1 MYIIN
6 NILKCYYTMAI
17 RSKLLQTMEE
27 PLKAILEAIKL
38 ENNNKWKTNDT
49 TNVPFLF
56 LILSNIFGLSQILSN
71 IFLSS

>member
-1 MYIIN
+1 
-6 NILKCYYTMAI
+6 MAI

-56 LILSNIFGLSQILSN
+56 KF
-71 IFLSS
+71 

>member
-1 MYIIN
+1 
-6 NILKCYYTMAI
+6 MAI

-49 TNVPFLF
+49 TMSLF
-56 LILSNIFGLSQILSN
+56 FSNFKQHIRVKPNFKQHIPIKLISQL
-71 IFLSS
+71 LTQTQ